1 MQQTLNSTPMETR
14 EIFRWGIKNL
24 MGCIVAL
31 GVLFITGVAWGY
43 TVSQA
48 TYETDYSS
56 ATIGQ
61 SFTTIGDG
69 AITQIQVQVATLN
82 DSSATLH
89 IYTGVQGMEL
99 YTQNVTLGSGANTI
113 VLASPVYVETDAQYS
128 FTLTTVTA
136 NSYQA
141 ASDVY
146 SSGTLISSSGADS
159 AYDLVFEII
168 IDESYE
174 PDMDVQGN
182 GVSIANGDD
191 TPSTVDGTD
200 FGEAEVPIGPA
211 TQGTVTHTFTIA
223 NTGNIDLRLTGSP
236 LVEIAGTDASD
247 FIVVLVP
254 FTPVAAGGSTNFQIE
269 FAPSGLGTRT
279 AQVVI
284 ESEDPDEDPYV
295 FTIQGTG
302 VDTTP
307 PDKPAVPD
315 LAPKSDAGESDSDNI
330 TNDATPTF
338 QGGAGAVEA
347 GSTVT
352 VYSSI
357 DGVLGTT
364 SAATDGSWS
373 FTPSSAVSD
382 GTHQITVTATDAS
395 GNTSEES
402 DPLTVL
408 IDTQAP
414 PPPDGR
420 FPSDGTYTNDNTPTF
435 TWNAVTDPGG
445 SGVRDYHIEVFDSGG
460 TEVKDSYPG
469 DTDYTPAIPL
479 ADDAYT
485 WKLATRDVAGNTGDW
500 SSELGFVVDTVS
512 PTVTAVVPSVAT
524 VADANAGTKAF
535 TITVNYSE
543 PMNTGILPMISFPN
557 EDPSSTLA
565 FASGSWTDSDTYVA
579 YYGVT
584 DAGVEIPDI
593 DVRVTGA
600 QDLAGNTQV
609 QDDEADLFSIDTKN
623 PTITAIV
630 STTADG
636 YYKAGEDI
644 NVTVDFSE
652 PVTLSG
658 GTLDVA
664 LDSGASVGVSAFGP
678 ADSAATTYTVGV
690 GENSCD
696 LDATE
701 VNLSSGATLQDQ
713 AGNDAVINLPATTI
727 ADGSDIAVDTTL
739 PEISGISVSDETVD
753 ANCEATVTFS
763 ATVTDNCCILPSNVS
778 VTVILPTDN
787 AVLDNIVVNRVQNG
801 RDQVDITGSADVRC
815 LTSCP
820 ARVEVHIEAHDCCG
834 NDATPVTSS
843 QDEGRVYDVTPPQ
856 PADDPNGSEDRS
868 GSDGLDVRMDRY
880 GQYRLMVREDT
891 PVRIDVVANDADNC
905 SSCTCCGVMW
915 IHDIV
920 DPPEYGTV
928 KIESDHGDCHGGSVI
943 RYAPYRGYVGPDRFT
958 YRIVDACGNVSTA
971 ATVYLEVVPKTET
984 EDVYTTTCSGAPI
997 EFTVRANDLWIN
1009 PDNPDKVPFTFS
1021 ITAPPKHGVV
1031 LGDLSALTYVP
1042 QGRTTEEIESA
1053 EVRLRYIPADGFT
1066 GRDVLRIKFSDPF
1079 GSSSTAAVDVL
1090 VEGCQGTGQSAI
1102 SLQQGSAIPIA
1113 LPETFDVAYAETG
1126 SAGEVISEGGV
1137 SYSGAILVERGDM
1150 PSGYRLILETKDLP
1164 PGSYRVVI
1172 PIDAGEKVVF
1182 AVEVVR

>member
-1 MQQTLNSTPMETR
+1 MKQSFDSPFKTR
-14 EIFRWGIKNL
+14 NCEKWLIGSF
-24 MGCIVAL
+24 IV
-31 GVLFITGVAWGY
+31 ITFLLTVNIAFGY
-43 TVSQA
+43 TISQTA
-48 TYETDYSS
+48 YENGCSLV
-56 ATIGQ
+56 TIGQ

-69 AITQIQVQVATLN
+69 AITQIQIQVATLN

-89 IYTGVQGMEL
+89 IYTGVQGTEL
-99 YTQNVTLGSGANTI
+99 YTQNVTLSSGANTI
-113 VLASPVYVETDAQYS
+113 VLASPVYVEANAQYS
-128 FTLTTVTA
+128 FILTTVTV

-141 ASDVY
+141 ASDIY
-146 SSGTLISSSGADS
+146 SDGTIISSSGADS

-174 PDMDVQGN
+174 PDIDVQGN

-211 TQGTVTHTFTIA
+211 TQGSVTHAFTIA

-236 LVEIAGTDASD
+236 LVEITGTNASD
-247 FIVVLVP
+247 FTVVLNP
-254 FTPVAAGGSTNFQIE
+254 STPITAGGSTTFQIK
-269 FAPSGLGTRT
+269 FAPSGLGTRI

-284 ESEDPDEDPYV
+284 KSDDPDEDPYV

-307 PDKPAVPD
+307 PDRPAVPD
-315 LAPKSDAGESDSDNI
+315 LAPESDAGESDSDNI
-330 TNDATPTF
+330 TNDNTPTF
-338 QGGAGAVEA
+338 QGGTGAVEA

-357 DGVLGTT
+357 DGMLGIT
-364 SAATDGSWS
+364 SAAADGSWS

-395 GNTSEES
+395 GNTSGES

-414 PPPDGR
+414 SPPDGR
-420 FPSDGTYTNDNTPTF
+420 FPSDGTYTDDDTPTF
-435 TWNAVTDPGG
+435 TWNTAIDPGG
-445 SGVRDYHIEVFDSGG
+445 SGIRDYHIEVFASS
-460 TEVKDSYPG
+460 EIKIKDSYPG

-479 ADDAYT
+479 ADDTYT
-485 WKLATRDVAGNTGDW
+485 WKLAVRDVAGNTGDW
-500 SSELGFVVDTVS
+500 SSKLMFVVDTVS
-512 PTVTAVVPSVAT
+512 PTVTAVVPSATT
-524 VADANAGTKAF
+524 VADATTGTRMF
-535 TITVNYSE
+535 TVTVDYSE
-543 PMNTGILPMISFPN
+543 TMDASILPTISFPN
-557 EDPSSTLA
+557 EDPSVTLA
-565 FASGSWTDSDTYVA
+565 FNSGRWTDSDTYVA
-579 YYGVT
+579 YYDVA

-630 STTADG
+630 STAADG
-636 YYKAGEDI
+636 YYKVGDDI

-652 PVTLSG
+652 PVTLSE

-664 LDSGASVGVSAFGP
+664 LDSGASVGVPAFGP
-678 ADSAATTYTVGV
+678 ADSTATTYTVGV

-701 VNLSSGATLQDQ
+701 VNLSSGATLRDQ
-713 AGNDAVINLPATTI
+713 AGNEGDISLPATTI
-727 ADGSDIAVDTTL
+727 ADGSDIVVDTAP
-739 PEISGISVSDETVD
+739 PEISGISVSNEIVN

-778 VTVILPTDN
+778 VTVTLPTDN

-801 RDQVDITGSADVRC
+801 HDRVDITGSADVKC
-815 LTSCP
+815 LTSYP
-820 ARVEVHIEAHDCCG
+820 ARVEVRIEAHDCCG

-843 QDEGRVYDVTPPQ
+843 QDEGRVYDTASPQ
-856 PADDPNGSEDRS
+856 PTDDPNGDEDRS

-891 PVRIDVVANDADNC
+891 PVRIDVVANDTDNC

-920 DPPEYGTV
+920 DPPKYGTAE
-928 KIESDHGDCHGGSVI
+928 IESDHGDCHGGSIV
-943 RYAPYRGYVGPDRFT
+943 RYAPYQGYVGPDRFT

-971 ATVYLEVVPKTET
+971 ATVYLEVVPKTKT

-997 EFTVRANDLWIN
+997 EFTVRANDPWIN
-1009 PDNPDKVPFTFS
+1009 PDNPDEVPFTFS
-1021 ITAPPKHGVV
+1021 IAASPEHGVV

-1042 QGRTTEEIESA
+1042 HGRTTEEIESA
-1053 EVRLRYIPADGFT
+1053 DVRLRYIPADGFT

-1079 GSSSTAAVDVL
+1079 GNSSTAAVDVL
-1090 VEGCQGTGQSAI
+1090 VEGCQGTGQGALP
-1102 SLQQGSAIPIA
+1102 LQQGGAIPIA
-1113 LPETFDVAYAETG
+1113 VPETFGRLYEKTG
-1126 SAGEVISEGGV
+1126 SAGEVISKGGV
-1137 SYSGAILVERGDM
+1137 SYPGAILVERGDM
-1150 PSGYRLILETKDLP
+1150 PGGYRLILETKDLP

-1182 AVEVVR
+1182 VVEVVG